1 MVREYLV
8 GQLTRVE
15 LASLLFF
22 LLFSTRSTQR
32 QWHTHISCSKLSKCP
47 AARKSRKWN
56 FLAKAVRPRGSAA
69 MRDKRVCSLLR
80 DLPVPVVHTAKVE
93 L

>member
-32 QWHTHISCSKLSKCP
+32 QWHTHISCSKLSECP
-47 AARKSRKWN
+47 AAARKSRKWN

-80 DLPVPVVHTAKVE
+80 DLVPVVHTAKVE
-93 L
+93 V